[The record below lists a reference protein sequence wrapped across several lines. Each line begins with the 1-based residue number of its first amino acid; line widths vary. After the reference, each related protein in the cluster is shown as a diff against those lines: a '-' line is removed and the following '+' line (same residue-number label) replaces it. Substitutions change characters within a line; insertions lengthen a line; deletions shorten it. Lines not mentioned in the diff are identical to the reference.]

1 MNFKEVKSHVEK
13 ALNLLLEQD
22 KFLLLNNLNERTI
35 SHKLA
40 EYLQRE
46 FSSWN
51 VDCEYNR
58 NFDRIKKIEIK
69 RMRCQ
74 EVRKD
79 DTDAKTV
86 YPDIIIHHR
95 YTEENLLVIEVKKN
109 ASYSD
114 KENDGNKI
122 GSFMDE
128 FNYSYGLFIDLIT
141 RTEEAGIKQI
151 LWFPEKYNQPIHDE
165 AS

>member
-58 NFDRIKKIEIK
+58 NFDRIKKIEITK
-69 RMRCQ
+69 A
-74 EVRKD
+74 E
-79 DTDAKTV
+79 
-86 YPDIIIHHR
+86 I
-95 YTEENLLVIEVKKN
+95 
-109 ASYSD
+109 
-114 KENDGNKI
+114 
-122 GSFMDE
+122 F
-128 FNYSYGLFIDLIT
+128 F
-141 RTEEAGIKQI
+141 
-151 LWFPEKYNQPIHDE
+151 
-165 AS
+165 